1 MSDMSI
7 EELKLEL
14 EKLEYRNRVLTQK
27 LKTADGIED
36 ELHAKL
42 SAAEKEIELQKAK
55 AKDEFDVASAYYKRW
70 SDILAKLSERD
81 ATIRALVE
89 ALEEFISIINGN
101 AGLRFNR
108 ADRSAKQALSD
119 HAETIAKARGGV

>member
-27 LKTADGIED
+27 LK
-36 ELHAKL
+36 
-42 SAAEKEIELQKAK
+42 IELQKAK